1 MITLSV
7 AGGWISKDTGINM
20 EEISD
25 EEWYPVTLEFTIPG
39 TKDFHRIDV
48 LDKEEEESALAW
60 MFEQCGKDFE
70 DYEWK

>member
-1 MITLSV
+1 
-7 AGGWISKDTGINM
+7 M

-39 TKDFHRIDV
+39 TNDFHRIDV
-48 LDKEEEESALAW
+48 LDKEEEKTALAW
-60 MFEQCGKDFE
+60 MYEQCGEDFE